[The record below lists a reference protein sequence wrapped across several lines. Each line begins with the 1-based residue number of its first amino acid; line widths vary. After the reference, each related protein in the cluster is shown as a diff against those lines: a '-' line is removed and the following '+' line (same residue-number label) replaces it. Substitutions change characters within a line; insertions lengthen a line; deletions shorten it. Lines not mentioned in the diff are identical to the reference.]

1 MASKL
6 LSLIRFLRPKQLV
19 AHYMESK
26 IPLPTD
32 NIYKFIALFSL
43 VLFISGFGTLIYA
56 TNTTNALA
64 FEHWVEIETLQALEK
79 PTLEQAARLQSL
91 EKKIEIAVADKDA
104 YKTLA
109 YIMITAGTIGVI
121 LGFGYWHRRIQPL
134 ADQMAA
140 TQLEIAKLQLLSLK
154 AEMQA
159 KGIEVDKA

>member
-1 MASKL
+1 MASKVL
-6 LSLIRFLRPKQLV
+6 RLIRFSRPKQLV
-19 AHYMESK
+19 ARYMESK

-56 TNTTNALA
+56 TNTTNAA